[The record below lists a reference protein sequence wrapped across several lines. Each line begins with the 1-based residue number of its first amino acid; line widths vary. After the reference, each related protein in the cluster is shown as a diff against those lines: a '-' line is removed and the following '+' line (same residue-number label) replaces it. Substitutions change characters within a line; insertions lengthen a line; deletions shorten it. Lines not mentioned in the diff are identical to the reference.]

1 MHNQTFKDTI
11 LYQDKIIQILEESKK
26 PLTAGEV
33 AEHLDTTTQKTAAML
48 RMLENTGVVYRKIDG
63 NKAKYSDKEFK
74 TMDSFINGYKWYDEY
89 PYIVV
94 HNSIIS
100 NMLNADRGFRS
111 LTLAIIYAEVMSI
124 MNNEE
129 YSVVDN
135 R

>member
-1 MHNQTFKDTI
+1 MHSQTFKDTM
-11 LYQDKIIQILEESKK
+11 LYQDEIMQILKESKK

-33 AEHLDTTTQKTAAML
+33 AELLNTTTQKTTAM
-48 RMLENTGVVYRKIDG
+48 RRILENAGVIHRKIDG

-74 TMDSFINGYKWYDEY
+74 TMDSFVNGYKWYDEY

-100 NMLNADRGFRS
+100 NMLNADKGFRS
-111 LTLAIIYAEVMSI
+111 LALAIIHAEVMSI
-124 MNNEE
+124 IDNEE
-129 YSVVDN
+129 YSVIDN